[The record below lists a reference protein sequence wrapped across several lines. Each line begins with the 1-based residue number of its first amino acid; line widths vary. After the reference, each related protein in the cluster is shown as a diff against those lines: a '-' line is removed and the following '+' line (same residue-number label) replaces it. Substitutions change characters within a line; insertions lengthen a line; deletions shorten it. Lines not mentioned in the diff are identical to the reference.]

1 MLMVLE
7 SGIDIADMKSGF
19 VGFYSTSSFSSFCSL
34 LWPFTTA
41 RKMRDSHGAIVHRL
55 RGRCT

>member
-1 MLMVLE
+1 MLMALE
-7 SGIDIADMKSGF
+7 SWIEVVDTIPKS
-19 VGFYSTSSFSSFCSL
+19 VGFYSSSSFSSFCSL

-41 RKMRDSHGAIVHRL
+41 RKMRDSHGAIGHRL